1 MISKS
6 KLFLS
11 ALLMVSVVSATPT
24 PALPIDTVVDL
35 TIPRAPV
42 FGAGPVI
49 QRFILLDLTALAG
62 LDIENP
68 IQGKGVLVLFPGGS
82 GKLGIGDGELGI
94 GQTNFLVRTRHHFA
108 AQGFHVAV
116 MDAATDFLAR
126 PEGLGSDRN
135 SPEHMQDVAAVIQDL
150 RGRFPG
156 LPVWLVG
163 TSRGTISAANAAAV
177 LTSPAGP
184 DGIVLTSSV
193 TRPGGNPESLEDVSL
208 EDIGVPA
215 LVVAH
220 RDDGCVVTPP
230 EDANPLFH
238 VLKKNNNRS
247 RIRFFEGGFA
257 PLDEACDALSPH
269 GYFGIESRV
278 VRHIGKYVLS
288 VISQGSP

>member
-6 KLFLS
+6 ELFLS
-11 ALLMVSVVSATPT
+11 ALLIVSIVSATPT
-24 PALPIDTVVDL
+24 PALPIDTVVSL
-35 TIPRAPV
+35 TVPRAPISGSGTV
-42 FGAGPVI
+42 T
-49 QRFILLDLTALAG
+49 QSFILLDLNDLSSP
-62 LDIENP
+62 DIENP
-68 IQGKGVLVLFPGGS
+68 IQGKAVLLLFPGGGGRLAVADEQLS
-82 GKLGIGDGELGI
+82 I
-94 GQTNFLVRTRHHFA
+94 GQANFLVRSRHLFA

-116 MDAATDFLAR
+116 MDAASDFLAR

-135 SPEHMQDVAAVIQDL
+135 SAEHMQDVAAVIQHL
-150 RGRFPG
+150 RGLFPG

-163 TSRGTISAANAAAV
+163 TSRGMISAANAAAV
-177 LTSPAGP
+177 LTGSASP
-184 DGIVLTSSV
+184 DGLVLTSSV
-193 TRPGGNPESLEDVSL
+193 TRPGGNPESLEDVFL
-208 EDIGVPA
+208 ENIGVPA

-220 RDDGCVVTPP
+220 RDDGCFVTPP

-257 PLDEACDALSPH
+257 PLDEACEALTPH

-278 VRHIGKYVLS
+278 VRHIGRHILS